1 MLKKKCIVNGIEFP
15 MGQVELNLDD
25 LVDRFIQDKNVK
37 KVAVAVNSKL
47 VVKSDWKKRRI
58 SSGDI
63 IEIVQPFLEDDLK
76 IKDKLKID
84 GKFFESRL
92 IMGTS
97 QFPNLDV
104 LNKSIEKSESEIVTT
119 SVRRLGLN
127 QKDFFLIK

>member
-1 MLKKKCIVNGIEFP
+1 ME
-15 MGQVELNLDD
+15 
-25 LVDRFIQDKNVK
+25 
-37 KVAVAVNSKL
+37 
-47 VVKSDWKKRRI
+47 KRRI

-104 LNKSIEKSESEIVTT
+104 LNKSIEKSESKLLQHPFEDLV
-119 SVRRLGLN
+119 
-127 QKDFFLIK
+127 